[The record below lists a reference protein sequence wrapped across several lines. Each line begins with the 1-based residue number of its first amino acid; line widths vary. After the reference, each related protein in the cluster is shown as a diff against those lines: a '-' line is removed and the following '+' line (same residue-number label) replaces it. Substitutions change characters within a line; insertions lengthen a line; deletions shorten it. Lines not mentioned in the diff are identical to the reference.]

1 MAIGSVGSGS
11 AYTLGGKPLGV
22 QLGGKTANEF
32 FGAGDSA
39 QSLIAITSNASSAGG
54 VQVAPNQMVL
64 KGLQDEIDRTLG
76 YRTDLSITEKQKL
89 ADLQGE
95 IEQLNQFAQARSLS
109 SEELKERGDLYVEAY
124 TILGKDY
131 VDVAA
136 DEFLTGKTE
145 ELSELMARKPVG
157 EEAKRLAR
165 LETMVENITNRVDEM
180 GESGADIYYAQLKS
194 LSNSIRLLT
203 APRDITELSRD
214 EIRQHDELAE
224 EINSYAGEELQIDS
238 EKRFKIARLQET
250 MRAIQA
256 GGVDTLV

>member
-11 AYTLGGKPLGV
+11 AYTIGGKPLGV
-22 QLGGKTANEF
+22 QLGGKSANEF

-39 QSLIAITSNASSAGG
+39 ESLIAITSSATSAGG

-76 YRTDLSITEKQKL
+76 YRTDLSISEKQNL
-89 ADLQGE
+89 ADLQAE
-95 IEQLNQFAQARSLS
+95 IEQFNQFAQARSLTTN
-109 SEELKERGDLYVEAY
+109 ELKERGDLYVEAY
-124 TILGKDY
+124 AILGKDY

-136 DEFLTGKTE
+136 DEFLTEKTE
-145 ELSELMARKPVG
+145 ELGELMARKPVG
-157 EEAKRLAR
+157 DEAKRLAR
-165 LETMVENITNRVDEM
+165 LETMVEGITNRVEEL
-180 GESGADIYYAQLKS
+180 GETGADIYYAQLRS
-194 LSNSIRLLT
+194 LSRSIQLLT

-214 EIRQHDELAE
+214 EIRRHDEIAD
-224 EINSYAGEELQIDS
+224 EINAYAGEELQIDS
-238 EKRFKIARLQET
+238 DKRFKIARLQDS